1 MSDFRICHHHH
12 SEKKHSKKE
21 AHDHQQGYQYKPSNE
36 VKAASDDHNSNYA
49 KEAIRVEVIGVTT
62 NLGLFVLKLIAGIV
76 GKSGAMI
83 SDAIHTGSDVFADLI
98 AIMGLQLSKKAEDK
112 QHPYGHE
119 KIECIFTIILGL
131 VLLVV
136 GGEVGY
142 KALVGIWAFIQGDV
156 TSIAQPGLIAIVAA
170 VVSIIMKEGLF
181 QYVIRKAKKLNSPT
195 LKATAWHHRSDSLS
209 SIGALIGI
217 VGARFGITVMDAA
230 ASLIICVIVIKIGLE
245 VLTTS
250 VKNLIDTSVDDEVV
264 NEIYETSR
272 NFEGVEDVIDIKTRH
287 FGHRFYAEIVIGC
300 KHTLSL
306 EEGHQIAEALHE
318 QLEEDLPNVKHVFVH
333 VDPICIEN

>member
-1 MSDFRICHHHH
+1 MFDFEICHHHH
-12 SEKKHSKKE
+12 SEKKKE
-21 AHDHQQGYQYKPSNE
+21 AQDHQQGYQYKPSDE
-36 VKAASDDHNSNYA
+36 VRVAADDHNSNYA

-62 NLGLFVLKLIAGIV
+62 NIILFVFKLFAGIF

-83 SDAIHTGSDVFADLI
+83 SDAIHTASDVFADII
-98 AIMGLQLSKKAEDK
+98 AIIGLNLSKKTEDK

-131 VLLVV
+131 VLLFV

-142 KALVGIWAFIQGDV
+142 KALVGIWGFIQGDAS
-156 TSIAQPGLIAIVAA
+156 SIAQPGIIAIVAA
-170 VVSIIMKEGLF
+170 VVSIVMKEGLF

-230 ASLIICVIVIKIGLE
+230 ASLIICVIVMKIGVDILI
-245 VLTTS
+245 TS

-264 NEIYETSR
+264 NEIYETTK
-272 NFEGVEDVIDIKTRH
+272 NFEGVEQVVNIKTRY

-300 KHTLSL
+300 RHTLSL

-318 QLEEDLPNVKHVFVH
+318 RLEADLPNVKHVFVH
-333 VDPICIEN
+333 VDPVCIEA